1 MSNILPSIK
10 TLKNIKCCT
19 TTFLKPI
26 LHIRYHTINC
36 LLTILNKI
44 VICCLGYVRKASP
57 DSFVG
62 LRPCSCVDP
71 FYLLF
76 LKIGTNIPNFQFKGQ
91 LPPLLNVEL
100 NNIFKTCSSWDL
112 HDNVVIAARFFSF
125 LGDLT
130 A

>member
-1 MSNILPSIK
+1 M
-10 TLKNIKCCT
+10 
-19 TTFLKPI
+19 
-26 LHIRYHTINC
+26 
-36 LLTILNKI
+36 
-44 VICCLGYVRKASP
+44 RKASP

-112 HDNVVIAARFFSF
+112 HDNDVIAARFFSF

-130 A
+130 ALIISLLDIGSSSSGRAAAIGTVYWVSLTVTYASFSVREHKS